1 MQKLRY
7 ILKLIEDWVF
17 HRYVFRYKCASF
29 DFKVNVN
36 CEVKFM
42 ILASQPGVVRKGYSA
57 PSNHCEKHWRHQT
70 SLARATPL
78 CKWYIVLPVLTIN
91 RLVAVPVERMN
102 STAEMLIN
110 ASVLLAFATSPLTA
124 KTDLTNLTVQTQ
136 MVLYAAELTLFVARA
151 ASNI

>member
-1 MQKLRY
+1 
-7 ILKLIEDWVF
+7 
-17 HRYVFRYKCASF
+17 
-29 DFKVNVN
+29 
-36 CEVKFM
+36 
-42 ILASQPGVVRKGYSA
+42 
-57 PSNHCEKHWRHQT
+57 
-70 SLARATPL
+70 
-78 CKWYIVLPVLTIN
+78 
-91 RLVAVPVERMN
+91 MN